1 MQVLTMIPFPRPP
14 PPRPPPS
21 PPIPFRLPLLPTLPP
36 TQLHPAVH
44 ARILEVFF
52 ERHATNLWIDT
63 SWDVLA
69 KHNFVNYD
77 GRPIESIWS
86 SWASEDLTDDAL
98 FDMPKWT
105 SARERLDKIWQA
117 KKHLI
122 SKTVTT
128 LTGPSH
134 KMAVLLDLMER
145 YPDR

>member
-1 MQVLTMIPFPRPP
+1 M
-14 PPRPPPS
+14 
-21 PPIPFRLPLLPTLPP
+21 
-36 TQLHPAVH
+36 H

-77 GRPIESIWS
+77 GQPIESIWS

-117 KKHLI
+117 
-122 SKTVTT
+122 
-128 LTGPSH
+128 
-134 KMAVLLDLMER
+134 R
-145 YPDR
+145 